1 VFLPEIPHGYGQT
14 DYHNQQFRVVFFNHM
29 RDCDLSIDL
38 YMDGEVVNKTYLR
51 AGQPGRVLG
60 IYNGSTALLPF
71 KFQELELVGTFSG

>member
-1 VFLPEIPHGYGQT
+1 VLLPEIPHEYEQT
-14 DYHNQQFRVVFFNHM
+14 DYHNQQFRVMFLNNL
-29 RDCDLSIDL
+29 RDSDLSIDL

-60 IYNGSTALLPF
+60 IYNGSTAVLPF